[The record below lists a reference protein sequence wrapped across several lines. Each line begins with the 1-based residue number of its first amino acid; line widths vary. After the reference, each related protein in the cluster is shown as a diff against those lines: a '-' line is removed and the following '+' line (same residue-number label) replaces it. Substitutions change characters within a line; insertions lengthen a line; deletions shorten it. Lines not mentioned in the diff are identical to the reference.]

1 MGKKLNTGL
10 AHGATASSQLSIE
23 NNEYDDKVR
32 KLAEDI
38 ELEEGI
44 RELERA
50 HVKFT
55 RDAVRF
61 VTIDRTGQLVWLEDG
76 NESVGLKHILYGS
89 KERRGHEDDFIKSHS
104 VEKDNVVQY
113 LKDVIT
119 YGDVEYCVIKVK
131 NGREGFEKLYKY
143 MDKYYMIC
151 AIGMNGFLVSA
162 YPVNRKTA
170 KANIRRYKK

>member
-76 NESVGLKHILYGS
+76 NESAGLNIS
-89 KERRGHEDDFIKSHS
+89 CTVTERRIMAMG
-104 VEKDNVVQY
+104 
-113 LKDVIT
+113 
-119 YGDVEYCVIKVK
+119 
-131 NGREGFEKLYKY
+131 
-143 MDKYYMIC
+143 MI
-151 AIGMNGFLVSA
+151 L
-162 YPVNRKTA
+162 RKRMA
-170 KANIRRYKK
+170 LGKAM